1 MGHFVPQIV
10 NLKRMHWLCFWHEME
25 DRVAVKTDELLCTS
39 LNSLNILGWRVP
51 LELLQCGC
59 LLEVLLTSKLDHVAQ
74 DLSCQVLNV
83 SKDEDAM
90 ASLGIL
96 FQSFLPISL
105 WIFFSQSYC
114 EYFFLALSWKLPC
127 WDVHPLP
134 LSLLMCTSQ
143 NSLSAT
149 TH

>member
-1 MGHFVPQIV
+1 
-10 NLKRMHWLCFWHEME
+10 ME

-74 DLSCQVLNV
+74 DLSCQVLNA

-105 WIFFSQSYC
+105 
-114 EYFFLALSWKLPC
+114 
-127 WDVHPLP
+127 
-134 LSLLMCTSQ
+134 
-143 NSLSAT
+143 
-149 TH
+149 